1 MSNYAVKKA
10 KRDSIMLV
18 VEYQKRIT
26 CSTDTLLNTLLDH
39 SNLDRFFNAKFKVLK
54 PANKDEITGGKGCI
68 RQVSILG
75 VCFEEQIIQADQT
88 GICYQVLNDFPVRQ
102 HRGEIHFQKTGEHT
116 QISYRIQ
123 CQSPWY
129 IPKFVL
135 KAILQKDIQQCLNRL
150 GDMYDP
156 R

>member
-1 MSNYAVKKA
+1 
-10 KRDSIMLV
+10 MLV
-18 VEYQKRIT
+18 VEYQRQIS
-26 CSTDTLLNTLLDH
+26 CSADTLLNTLLDH
-39 SNLDRFFNAKFKVLK
+39 RNLERFFNAKFKVLK
-54 PANKDEITGGKGCI
+54 PANKGEVTGGKGCI

-75 VCFEEQIIQADQT
+75 ISFEEQITQADHT
-88 GICYQVLNDFPVRQ
+88 GIYYRVLNDFPVHQ
-102 HRGEIHFQKTGEHT
+102 HRGEIRFHKTDEHT
-116 QISYRIQ
+116 QVAYRIQ

-150 GDMYDP
+150 GDMYAP

>member
-1 MSNYAVKKA
+1 
-10 KRDSIMLV
+10 MLD
-18 VEYQKRIT
+18 VEYQKLIA
-26 CSTDTLLNTLLDH
+26 CSTDTLLNALLDH
-39 SNLDRFFNAKFKVLK
+39 SNLDRFFNAKFKELK

-75 VCFEEQIIQADQT
+75 ISFEEQITQADQT
-88 GICYQVLNDFPVRQ
+88 GIYYKVLNDFPVRQ

-116 QISYRIQ
+116 QVSYRIQ

-129 IPKFVL
+129 IPKFAL

>member
-1 MSNYAVKKA
+1 
-10 KRDSIMLV
+10 MLV
-18 VEYQKRIT
+18 VEYQKQIA
-26 CSTDTLLNTLLDH
+26 CSADTLLNALLDH
-39 SNLDRFFNAKFKVLK
+39 SNLDRFFNAQFKVLK
-54 PANKDEITGGKGCI
+54 PANKDEMTGGKGCI

-75 VCFEEQIIQADQT
+75 VSFEEQITQADHT

-102 HRGEIHFQKTGEHT
+102 HRGEIRFHKTDEHT
-116 QISYRIQ
+116 QVSYRIQ

-135 KAILQKDIQQCLNRL
+135 KAILQKDIEQCLNRL
-150 GDMYDP
+150 GDMYAP